1 MVGGQLMAD
10 TPAGILVVG
19 HRNPDTDAICSA
31 LAYADLHTRLTGAAA
46 VACHL
51 DSLGP
56 ETAWLLAHLGLPA
69 PRAIADVYLRVAD
82 VMLTDAPRLA
92 PGDTVRHAGQLM
104 RDHRLSALPV
114 VAGDG
119 RLLGMILRELLAD
132 RYLDLLRLS
141 GHLRRPLAS
150 VRAALEAEQLNGPL
164 DATLDGHLW
173 LGTFSAEAARALV
186 RPGDL
191 LIVEDDTALQRAALE
206 CKAGCLIIARGAPVA
221 EEIAALARSA
231 SVVLLQ
237 TAHSSLAAAALL
249 EQSAPVEEAL
259 DPEMVSVE
267 PDEVL
272 SEAQRH
278 LRSGNL
284 ACLPVVAPDGCYLGL
299 LLRRH
304 LVPQGQRQVILT
316 DHNHP
321 GQAAPGVAESAVLA
335 IIDHHNLG
343 GLQTLQPLTMI
354 VEALGCTCTIIAEL
368 YRRAGHAPEPPLA
381 GAMLGAILSDTVA
394 FRSPT
399 TTPRDREAAAWLAE
413 LSGEQ
418 PDELAH
424 SLFRARLPDPPPPAE
439 WWVGRDWKAYTFG
452 EATIGIAQVELVD
465 VERVAPPVEELRR
478 ELAATAR
485 RGGLDTAFLILTDI
499 LEGGSLLLAADEAGE
514 RIATRAFG
522 REFAGHQLS
531 LPDVVSRKKQIVP
544 RIAGAMA
551 EA

>member
-1 MVGGQLMAD
+1 
-10 TPAGILVVG
+10 
-19 HRNPDTDAICSA
+19 
-31 LAYADLHTRLTGAAA
+31 
-46 VACHL
+46 
-51 DSLGP
+51 
-56 ETAWLLAHLGLPA
+56 
-69 PRAIADVYLRVAD
+69 
-82 VMLTDAPRLA
+82 
-92 PGDTVRHAGQLM
+92 
-104 RDHRLSALPV
+104 
-114 VAGDG
+114 
-119 RLLGMILRELLAD
+119 
-132 RYLDLLRLS
+132 
-141 GHLRRPLAS
+141 
-150 VRAALEAEQLNGPL
+150 
-164 DATLDGHLW
+164 
-173 LGTFSAEAARALV
+173 
-186 RPGDL
+186 
-191 LIVEDDTALQRAALE
+191 
-206 CKAGCLIIARGAPVA
+206 
-221 EEIAALARSA
+221 
-231 SVVLLQ
+231 VLLQ